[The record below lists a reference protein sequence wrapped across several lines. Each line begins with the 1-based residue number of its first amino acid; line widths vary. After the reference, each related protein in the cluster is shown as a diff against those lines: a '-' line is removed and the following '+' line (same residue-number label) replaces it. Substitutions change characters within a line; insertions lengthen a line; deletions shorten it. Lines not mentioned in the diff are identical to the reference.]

1 MESYRVP
8 LCLRL
13 PSTLC
18 KRLLAAV
25 DGAQPRRIHSH
36 GVPCPTTWIYHIL
49 YKCILKVT
57 LCLVLFSFFTY
68 VLSRALSYQYLH
80 HARSP
85 YLINLPSFRGTYV
98 VFNFLFYLNFSLRF
112 LSISLKWSPRRGI
125 TGSKNRNR
133 QGPTIGH
140 PIIINQEGLM
150 CPPSP
155 RCVFL
160 CICVY
165 THVQICTCA
174 TFSIWD
180 SNTELQE
187 QSPRTPGTWPH
198 EDQGFKLLAS
208 GPTAPT
214 EKGPGLN
221 DQKNAPLRAHHLEH
235 AQQSS
240 RIHID
245 GHFSKGLGGGRVFL
259 DMQVKIGATQQ
270 ALGSVSKL

>member
-1 MESYRVP
+1 MSSSSSRPQLTVP
-8 LCLRL
+8 SPTPFWPSSSSSNSRKLRGTFT
-13 PSTLC
+13 PEPVV
-18 KRLLAAV
+18 AAIL
-25 DGAQPRRIHSH
+25 RRCRSKA
-36 GVPCPTTWIYHIL
+36 GP
-49 YKCILKVT
+49 
-57 LCLVLFSFFTY
+57 FFP
-68 VLSRALSYQYLH
+68 RALSYQYLH

-85 YLINLPSFRGTYV
+85 YLINLPSFRGNYV

-125 TGSKNRNR
+125 TGSKNRNK

-140 PIIINQEGLM
+140 PIIIIQKGLM

-155 RCVFL
+155 RCVFV

-180 SNTELQE
+180 SNTELKE

-208 GPTAPT
+208 GPTAAT

-221 DQKNAPLRAHHLEH
+221 DQKNAPLRAHHWEH
-235 AQQSS
+235 TQQSS

-259 DMQVKIGATQQ
+259 DMQVKIGATQ
-270 ALGSVSKL
+270 